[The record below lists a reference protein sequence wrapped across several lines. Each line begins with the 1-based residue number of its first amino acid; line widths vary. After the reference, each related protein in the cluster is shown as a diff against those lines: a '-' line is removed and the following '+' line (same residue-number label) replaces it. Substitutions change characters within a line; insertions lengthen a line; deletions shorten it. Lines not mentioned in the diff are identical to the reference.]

1 MATGLYFY
9 LGAIKGTHL
18 TIDEIPL
25 QSDMFRSFILLIFLS
40 AAIGWSDGT
49 SPNWLGKFNVSP
61 LCDQQVCCCLT
72 GEVQVKEF
80 GYFFMALSGK
90 LAGQCSGLS
99 TFWLPVMK
107 PSTYTT
113 KLPIIG
119 VLNLNEDSTTL
130 TAESPLGSQCNGRAV
145 REQ

>member
-1 MATGLYFY
+1 
-9 LGAIKGTHL
+9 
-18 TIDEIPL
+18 
-25 QSDMFRSFILLIFLS
+25 MFRSCILLIIL
-40 AAIGWSDGT
+40 ATTIGWSSGEFIHAISVTLTRCFILGT
-49 SPNWLGKFNVSP
+49 SPNWFGKFNVSP

-80 GYFFMALSGK
+80 GYFFMKISGK
-90 LAGQCSGLS
+90 LAGQCKGLS

-119 VLNLNEDSTTL
+119 VLKLNEDSTTL

-145 REQ
+145 RQQ